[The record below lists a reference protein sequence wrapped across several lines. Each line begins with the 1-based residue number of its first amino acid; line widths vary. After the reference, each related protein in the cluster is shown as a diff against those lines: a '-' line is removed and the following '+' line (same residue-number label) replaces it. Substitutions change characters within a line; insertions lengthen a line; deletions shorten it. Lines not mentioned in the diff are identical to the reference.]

1 MDIQWGEGEMSRCG
15 GALRGGAEDESTR
28 PGAGKS
34 AKRWLISSVEKRE
47 EEIGWATRR
56 TGAEREGT
64 REVFVLWSAV
74 SCGSRERC
82 RG

>member
-1 MDIQWGEGEMSRCG
+1 MDIQWGEGETSRCG
-15 GALRGGAEDESTR
+15 GALRRGAEDKSTR
-28 PGAGKS
+28 PGSGKS
-34 AKRWLISSVEKRE
+34 AKRSLIPSVEKRE

-64 REVFVLWSAV
+64 REVFELWTAV
-74 SCGSRERC
+74 SCGSREPS